1 MTSRVIPLIDSRVAT
16 PPRASRDYVE
26 ATAVGEL
33 ADRLGRPLRDLRI
46 SVTDRC
52 NFRCTYCM
60 PKEVFDS
67 DYRFLRHSDL
77 LTFEEIARLA
87 RAFVQQGVEKIR
99 LTGGEPL
106 LRKDLHKLIA
116 MLSPMSTRDGG
127 KLDIALTT
135 NGSVLARKAQQLA
148 DAGLKRIT
156 VSLDGL
162 DDATFRR
169 MNDVDFPVRDVLA
182 GIDAAAAAGLAPVKI
197 NMVVKRGANEGEVV
211 AMARHFRGTGHIV
224 RFIEYMDVGTS
235 NGWRM
240 DEVVPSSD
248 VLRLIGEQFPLEP
261 VDANYTGEVAERWR
275 YRDGQGEIG
284 VISSVSQAFCREC
297 TRARLSTEGK
307 LYLCLFAHQ
316 GHDLRTLLRRGD
328 REDPVKRLA
337 TRSGD
342 RPNLARARR
351 SLFRVAHRSHRENAE
366 SRDVIHRRV
375 AVSRG
380 SE

>member
-1 MTSRVIPLIDSRVAT
+1 MTGRVIPLIDARVAISLL
-16 PPRASRDYVE
+16 RAISNP
-26 ATAVGEL
+26 AGQPTVGHV
-33 ADRLGRPLRDLRI
+33 ADQLGRPLRDLRI

-60 PKEVFDS
+60 PKEVFNA

-87 RAFVQQGVEKIR
+87 AAFVQHGVEKIR

-116 MLSPMSTRDGG
+116 MLSPMKTHGG
-127 KLDIALTT
+127 NELDIALTT

-148 DAGLKRIT
+148 DAGLKRIS

-169 MNDVDFPVRDVLA
+169 MNDVDFPVRDVLD
-182 GIDAAAAAGLAPVKI
+182 GIEAATAAGLVPVKI
-197 NMVVKRGANEGEVV
+197 NMVVKRGVNEDEVV
-211 AMARHFRGTGHIV
+211 AMARRFRGSGHIV

-240 DEVVPSSD
+240 DEVVPSNE
-248 VLRLIGEQFPLEP
+248 VLRLIAQEFPLQP
-261 VDANYTGEVAERWR
+261 LDANYTGEVAERWR

-297 TRARLSTEGK
+297 TRARLSAEGK
-307 LYLCLFAHQ
+307 LFLCLFANQ
-316 GHDLRTLLRRGD
+316 SHDLRTLLRGNGQQAPVTDSQLETAIGRIWSARDD
-328 REDPVKRLA
+328 RYSELRTEA
-337 TRSGD
+337 TAKMPKVEMSYIG
-342 RPNLARARR
+342 
-351 SLFRVAHRSHRENAE
+351 
-366 SRDVIHRRV
+366 
-375 AVSRG
+375 G
-380 SE
+380 

>member
-1 MTSRVIPLIDSRVAT
+1 MTGRVIPLIDSRVPMA
-16 PPRASRDYVE
+16 PPRAIDDQPDRP
-26 ATAVGEL
+26 ATGHI

-67 DYRFLRHSDL
+67 DYRFLRHSEL

-87 RAFVQQGVEKIR
+87 QAFVRHGVEKIR

-116 MLSPMSTRDGG
+116 MLAPMKTRDGNQ
-127 KLDIALTT
+127 LDIALTT

-156 VSLDGL
+156 VSLDGV

-169 MNDVDFPVRDVLA
+169 MNDVDFPVRDVLE
-182 GIDAAAAAGLAPVKI
+182 GINAAAAAGLTPIKV
-197 NMVVKRGANEGEVV
+197 NMVIKRGVNEHEVIP
-211 AMARHFRGTGHIV
+211 MARHFRGTGHIV

-240 DEVVPSSD
+240 DEVVPSAE
-248 VLRLIGEQFPLEP
+248 VVQRIAEAFPVEP
-261 VDANYTGEVAERWR
+261 IDANYTGEVAERWR

-284 VISSVSQAFCREC
+284 VISSVSQAFCRDC

-307 LYLCLFAHQ
+307 LYLCLFANH
-316 GHDLRTLLRRGD
+316 GYDLRTSLRGD
-328 REDPVKRLA
+328 QQHPAQTDEQLEAAIGNIWSMRDDRYSELRTEA
-337 TRSGD
+337 TAKMPKVEMSYIG
-342 RPNLARARR
+342 
-351 SLFRVAHRSHRENAE
+351 
-366 SRDVIHRRV
+366 
-375 AVSRG
+375 G
-380 SE
+380 

>member
-16 PPRASRDYVE
+16 PPRVIRDYVE

-33 ADRLGRPLRDLRI
+33 ADQLGRPLRDLRI

-116 MLSPMSTRDGG
+116 MLSPMNTRDGG

-162 DDATFRR
+162 DDTTFRR

-261 VDANYTGEVAERWR
+261 VDANYAGEVAERWR

-316 GHDLRTLLRRGD
+316 GHDLRTLLRQGD
-328 REDPVKRLA
+328 GETPLSDSQLEA
-337 TRSGD
+337 AIGQIW
-342 RPNLARARR
+342 RARDDR
-351 SLFRVAHRSHRENAE
+351 Y
-366 SRDVIHRRV
+366 
-375 AVSRG
+375 
-380 SE
+380 SELRTEATAKMPKVEMSYIGG